1 MSNAD
6 TERNGVQA
14 VIEYEKREGRTEV
27 KRVQRMG
34 FDLITKGHGEERH
47 IEVKSTGKPHFTF
60 RWLEQ
65 MEYDAL
71 QNDPRFF
78 LYLVTNAN
86 DPTLRRIFIYD
97 KKRLMDRYSGEIKH
111 YNFVFPRQDFE

>member
-6 TERNGVQA
+6 TERNGIQA
-14 VIEYEKREGRTEV
+14 VIEYEKQQGRTD
-27 KRVQRMG
+27 VQRVHKAG
-34 FDLITKGHGEERH
+34 FDLITRGNGGERH
-47 IEVKSTGKPHFTF
+47 IEIKSTDKPRFTF

-71 QNDPRFF
+71 NNDPQFY

-86 DPTLRRIFIYD
+86 DPASHRIWVYD
-97 KKRLMDRYSGEIKH
+97 QKRAMDRYSGEIKH
-111 YNFVFPRQDFE
+111 YNFTFPRQDFE